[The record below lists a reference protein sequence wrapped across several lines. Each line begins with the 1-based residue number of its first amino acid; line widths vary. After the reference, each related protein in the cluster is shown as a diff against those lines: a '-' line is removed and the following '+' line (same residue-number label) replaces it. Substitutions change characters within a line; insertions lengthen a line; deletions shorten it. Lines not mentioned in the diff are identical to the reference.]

1 MGFQSPTL
9 IFGHRDGTESVDG
22 QNDAPPRE
30 TLRKKP
36 RKHLCQQRKDAAP
49 RAPRFQCCGCEKS
62 GLRWCNHFVHSRQHP
77 CPSPKIK
84 IGGRGGCALFKMRRA
99 PVCTT
104 SPGGASFCP
113 STVPPRSF
121 YPLVLL
127 FLSFPPS
134 LVYFGRPPETKANK
148 TRRKTRPRRRKRG
161 QKDRDEERAEG
172 RRTLT

>member
-1 MGFQSPTL
+1 MFQKTATDYFVRLDLTYFLMGFQSPTL
-9 IFGHRDGTESVDG
+9 IFGHRDGTES
-22 QNDAPPRE
+22 
-30 TLRKKP
+30 
-36 RKHLCQQRKDAAP
+36 
-49 RAPRFQCCGCEKS
+49 
-62 GLRWCNHFVHSRQHP
+62 
-77 CPSPKIK
+77 
-84 IGGRGGCALFKMRRA
+84 
-99 PVCTT
+99 
-104 SPGGASFCP
+104 
-113 STVPPRSF
+113 VPPRSF